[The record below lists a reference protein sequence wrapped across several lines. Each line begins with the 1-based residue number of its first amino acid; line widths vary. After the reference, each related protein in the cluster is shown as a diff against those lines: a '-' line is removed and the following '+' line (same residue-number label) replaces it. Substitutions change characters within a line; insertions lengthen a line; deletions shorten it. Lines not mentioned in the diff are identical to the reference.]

1 MPRASRRTARIEARI
16 SPESLVVV
24 KQAAE
29 LEGRSL
35 SEFVVAAA
43 EEAARR
49 TIGDAH
55 IIRLSLDDQRRFVDL
70 LLNPPSPSPALIR
83 AKDAH
88 DRLIRESR

>member
-1 MPRASRRTARIEARI
+1 MLLELLRIAPEA
-16 SPESLVVV
+16 LALA

-43 EEAARR
+43 QDAARR
-49 TIGDAH
+49 TIEEAH
-55 IIRLSLDDQRRFVDL
+55 LIRLSLDDQRRFVDL
-70 LLNPPSPSPALIR
+70 LLNPPPLSPALKR
-83 AKDAH
+83 AQQAH